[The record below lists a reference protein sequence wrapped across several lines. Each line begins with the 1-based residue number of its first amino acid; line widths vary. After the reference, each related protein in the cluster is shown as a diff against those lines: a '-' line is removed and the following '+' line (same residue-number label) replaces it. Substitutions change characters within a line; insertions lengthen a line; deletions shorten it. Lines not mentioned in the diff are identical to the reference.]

1 MAVGKTMAKAPRELI
16 GRHPE
21 PVTRTCGPDQQLPTH
36 NYTAGAIESHRQT
49 QVRSGRDPVE
59 GSM

>member
-1 MAVGKTMAKAPRELI
+1 MPAGKSMAKAPQELI

-21 PVTRTCGPDQQLPTH
+21 PVTRTRGPDQQLPSH
-36 NYTAGAIESHRQT
+36 NHTAGAIESQRQT

-59 GSM
+59 GSV